1 MMSVSN
7 VSAGAAASGY
17 YQAEG
22 YYVAGSPEAEA
33 AATWFGGAAEE
44 LAAMGQEEFAGRVD
58 DAAFSAMLDGHA
70 PPTQRDAEGHWKEG
84 QTLGRV
90 VDGERQHRPGIDLTF
105 SASKSVSIIGLV
117 AGDERVIAAHDEAVK
132 AAMSYVEEKFVRTR
146 REVNGE
152 IVAVPGKMVAG
163 LFRHDTSRALDPQLH
178 THAVIQNMVL
188 GEDGKWTALS
198 NEEIYRNKMLIG
210 AIYRNEL
217 AQNLERAGY
226 AVERVGHDGITEI
239 KGVPRELMD
248 GFSKR
253 RKEIEAA
260 LDERGIER
268 TAVDSALA
276 ALATRR
282 NKQKGIDR
290 AELREAWEKEAQSMG
305 VSLDQLRELR
315 QTATLTAATRLPG
328 VTRDGIAAP
337 SPADRAAAAV
347 EFAIAHVSERNAVYS
362 GSELVRVAL
371 SRAKD
376 VGIRQIEGAIAIKEE
391 TGRLV
396 PVHVHAWNEK
406 RSPDA
411 MTRGEGFSGTLKAMG
426 TAPYQN
432 DPRNR
437 DSFFVTVETR
447 NGEQTVW
454 GAGLQAALER
464 QEASPGSLVHLTV
477 QGQKPVTVIGADGK
491 PVSAHRNL
499 WTAEVI
505 ERASERSDRSN
516 GPQPQRETIRLY
528 SDDATLA
535 LERMVLGEYRAARR
549 QGGVELPARL
559 RVTGGIKMSGEA
571 LLRDRLDKTTLTEG
585 QKEAVALGLT
595 GRGRFVGVQG
605 YAGTGKTHMV
615 ETLRRYAER
624 AGFTVEG
631 AAPTNKAAAELA
643 SAVPAAG
650 TVARFL
656 LTDVP
661 GDKKRSI
668 LVVDEAGMIS
678 TRDMHALMTKA
689 NELRYARV
697 ILVGDVKQL
706 DPVSAGSPFAQ
717 LQKAGMPT
725 AIMADIQR
733 QRNEDAREAVLHAIR
748 GEVRAAFSR
757 IEDLRTPEKNQ
768 SFTGEVARAWLG
780 LHSSVRERTGIV
792 VLTNRVRGEVN
803 AAIRDELKREH
814 RLGAQDVTV
823 ASLTPLSLTR
833 AEAREA
839 ASYKAGDV
847 VISVRSVEGLERDKL
862 YRVTS
867 TLPYQNS
874 ITLRPEGGGAEVALT
889 LGQGSKAAGSLAAF
903 EVGKREF
910 AAGDEVKFAITDKDR
925 GAINGARGRITKVTE
940 AGIDVTLHGGRKLS
954 VPTDSLAARGLDH
967 AYAATAH
974 DFQGATVDRI
984 IVGMTPDEQLTSQKS
999 FYVNISR
1006 ARDHVT
1012 LVTTDPGKLADRIQR
1027 ETGERPAALDAYAQ
1041 RLSDER
1047 NAAGKVPQ
1055 NEPPSPTRDPDRVPE
1070 ILREQ
1075 AQKLRQAEPPQ
1086 ERTDRQVE
1094 QFLAQFEEKQ
1104 KVKEG
1109 PIR

>member
-1 MMSVSN
+1 MSH
-7 VSAGAAASGY
+7 
-17 YQAEG
+17 
-22 YYVAGSPEAEA
+22 
-33 AATWFGGAAEE
+33 
-44 LAAMGQEEFAGRVD
+44 LRKGQ
-58 DAAFSAMLDGHA
+58 
-70 PPTQRDAEGHWKEG
+70 PTQFVRGG
-84 QTLGRV
+84 QTTQHWWRMAAQVVRTSLFVALTAFTLTYTALVLANYELRYMRETFASWTAHYNVRLGR
-90 VDGERQHRPGIDLTF
+90 PG
-105 SASKSVSIIGLV
+105 K
-117 AGDERVIAAHDEAVK
+117 VI
-132 AAMSYVEEKFVRTR
+132 SYVDHLDR
-146 REVNGE
+146 R
-152 IVAVPGKMVAG
+152 
-163 LFRHDTSRALDPQLH
+163 L
-178 THAVIQNMVL
+178 
-188 GEDGKWTALS
+188 
-198 NEEIYRNKMLIG
+198 
-210 AIYRNEL
+210 
-217 AQNLERAGY
+217 
-226 AVERVGHDGITEI
+226 
-239 KGVPRELMD
+239 
-248 GFSKR
+248 
-253 RKEIEAA
+253 
-260 LDERGIER
+260 ER
-268 TAVDSALA
+268 TAGQIAADHRMNALA
-276 ALATRR
+276 DEYRR
-282 NKQKGIDR
+282 N
-290 AELREAWEKEAQSMG
+290 ASLFAWYAL
-305 VSLDQLRELR
+305 V
-315 QTATLTAATRLPG
+315 P
-328 VTRDGIAAP
+328 
-337 SPADRAAAAV
+337 AAAALLISTAI
-347 EFAIAHVSERNAVYS
+347 FAWAGQRVGQNEHVRGSRLIDQRDLARWSMRKWKAYQKRFGLGLKKGPRYTIAGIPFPPNAVEAQT
-362 GSELVRVAL
+362 GIFGT
-371 SRAKD
+371 
-376 VGIRQIEGAIAIKEE
+376 VGVGKTNAIKELL
-391 TGRLV
+391 TTIRAQNGRAIIYDRMGGLV
-396 PVHVHAWNEK
+396 RDFYDPATDIIINPFDA
-406 RSPDA
+406 RSHIWSPF
-411 MTRGEGFSGTLKAMG
+411 G
-426 TAPYQN
+426 
-432 DPRNR
+432 
-437 DSFFVTVETR
+437 
-447 NGEQTVW
+447 
-454 GAGLQAALER
+454 
-464 QEASPGSLVHLTV
+464 EASTPEALA
-477 QGQKPVTVIGADGK
+477 QI
-491 PVSAHRNL
+491 
-499 WTAEVI
+499 AEV
-505 ERASERSDRSN
+505 
-516 GPQPQRETIRLY
+516 
-528 SDDATLA
+528 
-535 LERMVLGEYRAARR
+535 
-549 QGGVELPARL
+549 
-559 RVTGGIKMSGEA
+559 
-571 LLRDRLDKTTLTEG
+571 
-585 QKEAVALGLT
+585 
-595 GRGRFVGVQG
+595 
-605 YAGTGKTHMV
+605 MV

-643 SAVPAAG
+643 SAVPEAG

-656 LTDVP
+656 LADAS

-678 TRDMHALMTKA
+678 TRDMHALMTRA

-940 AGIDVTLHGGRKLS
+940 ARIDVTLHGGRKLS

-1055 NEPPSPTRDPDRVPE
+1055 NDPPSPARDPDRVPE